1 MRSFV
6 INNCYNIYNYH
17 LPLRRG
23 LVFVR
28 VTDNEKLIS
37 GFEVKNT
44 LVDLMLVV
52 LLVTIAGHVKNNEC
66 QRL

>member
-1 MRSFV
+1 
-6 INNCYNIYNYH
+6 
-17 LPLRRG
+17 
-23 LVFVR
+23 VFVR